1 MKYYKYIIIYFFT
14 VCSLAV
20 AQTFPLKGIIKSS
33 ETRSLIEN
41 VSVMITELQLSTTT
55 DTLGKFIF
63 NNIPE
68 GEYTIKSSRIG
79 YKSKSQT
86 VLIVEGVETNLEVSL
101 TNTELMLGEAVVTST
116 RSARIVKDVPLPI
129 DLIDEKTIERS
140 IKISTSDVIEKAPG
154 VSLVSDGTWATGV
167 NIRGLSKQ
175 NIVYLIDG
183 NRIETSTN
191 ISAGLSMIDLAN
203 IKSIEVVKGGLS
215 SLYGTGATGGV
226 INIMTNRGSS
236 SEKFYFNG
244 FLSSSYAS
252 VNRGIGASVNLSASD
267 KMWYAN
273 FTATIRNAD
282 DTKIP
287 GGTLTNSGFRDNSFS
302 FSSGFLPFDNIEL
315 KFDYQKFRAEDVGIP
330 GGAPFPSGAKA
341 SYPFASREMLSGELE
356 IKNLSSSLSN
366 LRVKYYSQLIRREV
380 EIIPNPNAIV
390 EPSADHQTNG
400 LLLQADWTLAQNH
413 FLISGIEAW
422 ERSYVGERRKTIIP
436 QSKVIIDKPVP
447 NSTFGTIGF
456 FLHDELHLIQNKF
469 KLNLGAR
476 YDLIRVTNEQTNN
489 PVAIIVNGN
498 EIIPPPNPDA
508 SYMADDVN
516 NKSWSG
522 NVGLLYSI
530 FDDINLIF
538 NTAYTFRSP
547 SLEERY
553 QYIDLGSTVY
563 YGNPNLEPEKGL
575 SYDLGLRVWKD
586 KFTITADG
594 FINLLN
600 DLVIDQQ
607 TSDTSYQKQN
617 VGKAQLIGFDTRVEY
632 NFLQR
637 YVVYASAAYVNG
649 KDRETDEYLPQIPPL
664 NGTFG
669 LKIPI
674 MNYLDVDLSAT
685 FYDEQNKVSTDEKI
699 TPGYVFFDLAIN
711 SYPIHFSLV
720 NIQIFAGVENI
731 FNASYR
737 SHLSTYRGINLTEP
751 GRNIYAKVK
760 LAW

>member
-1 MKYYKYIIIYFFT
+1 MT
-14 VCSLAV
+14 V
-20 AQTFPLKGIIKSS
+20 AQTIPLKGIVKNS
-33 ETRSLIEN
+33 ETNLPVEN
-41 VSVMITELQLSTTT
+41 VSIMIRELQLLTTS
-55 DTLGKFIF
+55 DALGKFSF
-63 NNIPE
+63 SKVHE
-68 GEYTIKSSRIG
+68 GEYTITFSRIG

-86 VLIVEGVETNLEVSL
+86 VLIIKDIETNLEVSL
-101 TNTELMLGEAVVTST
+101 SKTELMLGETVVTST
-116 RSARIVKDVPLPI
+116 RSSRIIKDVPLPI
-129 DLIDEKTIERS
+129 EVIDEKTIERS

-154 VSLVSDGTWATGV
+154 VSLASDGTWATGV

-191 ISAGLSMIDLAN
+191 ISAGLSLIDLSN
-203 IKSIEVVKGGLS
+203 VKNIEVVKGGLS

-226 INIMTNRGSS
+226 INIMTNRGST

-244 FLSSSYAS
+244 FLASSYAG
-252 VNRGIGASVNLSASD
+252 VNNGKAASVNLSASD

-287 GGTLTNSGFRDNSFS
+287 GGTLTNSGYQDNSFS
-302 FSSGFLPFDNIEL
+302 FSAGLLPFNNVEL
-315 KFDYQKFRAEDVGIP
+315 KFDYQNFKAEDVGIP
-330 GGAPFPSGAKA
+330 GGAPFPSSAKA
-341 SYPFASREMLSGELE
+341 SYLFASREMLSGELA
-356 IKNLSSSLSN
+356 IKNISSSFSN
-366 LRVKYYSQLIRREV
+366 LSIKYYSQLISREV

-390 EPSADHQTNG
+390 QPSADHQTNG
-400 LLLQADWTLAQNH
+400 LLLQADWTLARNN

-422 ERSYVGERRKTIIP
+422 ERSYVGERRKAIIP

-456 FLHDELHLIQNKF
+456 FIHDELHIIQNKF
-469 KLNLGAR
+469 ELNLGAR

-489 PVAIIVNGN
+489 PVAIITNGN
-498 EIIPPPNPDA
+498 EIVPPPNPDA
-508 SYMADDVN
+508 SYEADDVKN
-516 NKSWSG
+516 QSWSG

-530 FDDINLIF
+530 YDDINLIF

-563 YGNPNLEPEKGL
+563 YGNPNLVPEKGL

-586 KFTITADG
+586 KFTMTADV
-594 FINLLN
+594 FINLFN
-600 DLVIDQQ
+600 NLVIDQPI
-607 TSDTSYQKQN
+607 SDTSYQKQN
-617 VGKAQLIGFDTRVEY
+617 VGKAQLFGFDARIDY

-637 YVVYASAAYVNG
+637 YVVYASVAYVNG

-664 NGTFG
+664 NGTLG
-669 LKIPI
+669 LKIP

-685 FYDEQNKVSTDEKI
+685 FYNEQNKVSTDEEI
-699 TPGYVFFDLAIN
+699 TQGYVYFDLAIN
-711 SYPIHFSLV
+711 SYLIHISLL

-731 FNASYR
+731 FNTSYR

>member
-1 MKYYKYIIIYFFT
+1 MFFFT
-14 VCSLAV
+14 IYCLTI
-20 AQTFPLKGIIKSS
+20 AQTVPLKGIVKNS
-33 ETRSLIEN
+33 ETNLPAEN
-41 VSVMITELQLSTTT
+41 VSVMISELQLFTTS
-55 DTLGKFIF
+55 DVLGEFSFSKIR
-63 NNIPE
+63 E
-68 GEYTIKSSRIG
+68 GEYTITFSRIG
-79 YKSKSQT
+79 YKSKSQS
-86 VLIVEGVETNLEVSL
+86 VLIIKGIETNLEVSL
-101 TNTELMLGEAVVTST
+101 SKTELMLGEAVVTST

-129 DLIDEKTIERS
+129 ELIDEKTIERS

-154 VSLVSDGTWATGV
+154 VSLASDGTWATGV
-167 NIRGLSKQ
+167 SIRGLSKQ

-191 ISAGLSMIDLAN
+191 ISAGLSLIDLSNVKN
-203 IKSIEVVKGGLS
+203 IEIVKGGLS

-226 INIMTNRGSS
+226 INIMTNRGST

-244 FLSSSYAS
+244 FLTSSYAS
-252 VNRGIGASVNLSASD
+252 VNSGKTASVNLSASD

-287 GGTLTNSGFRDNSFS
+287 GGTLTNSGFKDNSLS
-302 FSSGFLPFDNIEL
+302 FSAGLLPFDNVEL
-315 KFDYQKFRAEDVGIP
+315 KLDYQKFKAEDVGIP

-341 SYPFASREMLSGELE
+341 SYLFADREMLSGELAV
-356 IKNLSSSLSN
+356 KNLSSSLSN
-366 LRVKYYSQLIRREV
+366 LSVKYYSQLISREV

-390 EPSADHQTNG
+390 QPNADHQTNG
-400 LLLQADWTLAQNH
+400 LLLQADWTLAKNH

-436 QSKVIIDKPVP
+436 QSKVIINKPVP

-498 EIIPPPNPDA
+498 EIVPPTNPDA
-508 SYMADDVN
+508 SYEADDVN

-575 SYDLGLRVWKD
+575 SYDLGLRVWKN

-594 FINLLN
+594 FINLFN
-600 DLVIDQQ
+600 NLVIDQA

-617 VGKAQLIGFDTRVEY
+617 VGKAQLSGFDARVDY
-632 NFLQR
+632 NFIQR
-637 YVVYASAAYVNG
+637 NVVYASVAYVNG

-664 NGTFG
+664 NGTLG
-669 LKIPI
+669 LKVPI
-674 MNYLDVDLSAT
+674 RNYLDVDLSAT
-685 FYDEQNKVSTDEKI
+685 FYNEQNKISTDEKI
-699 TPGYVFFDLAIN
+699 TPGYVYFDLAIS
-711 SYPIHFSLV
+711 SYPIHISLL

-731 FNASYR
+731 FNTSYR
-737 SHLSTYRGINLTEP
+737 SHLSTYRGVNLTEP

>member
-1 MKYYKYIIIYFFT
+1 MKNYKYIIIYFFSIY
-14 VCSLAV
+14 CLAF
-20 AQTFPLKGIIKSS
+20 AQAIPLNGIIKNS
-33 ETRSLIEN
+33 ETKSPIEN
-41 VSVMITELQLSTTT
+41 VSVMINELQLMTTS
-55 DTLGKFIF
+55 DASGKFSF
-63 NNIPE
+63 SKMRE
-68 GEYTIKSSRIG
+68 GEYTITFSRIG
-79 YKSKSQT
+79 YRLKSQT
-86 VLIVEGVETNLEVSL
+86 ILIVKGFEINLEVSL
-101 TNTELMLGEAVVTST
+101 TKTELMLGEAVVTST

-129 DLIDEKTIERS
+129 ELIDEKTIERS

-191 ISAGLSMIDLAN
+191 ISAGLSLIDLSNVKN
-203 IKSIEVVKGGLS
+203 IEIVKGGLS

-226 INIMTNRGSS
+226 INIMTNRGST

-252 VNRGIGASVNLSASD
+252 VNSGMATSVNLSASD
-267 KMWYAN
+267 RIWYAN
-273 FTATIRNAD
+273 FAATIRNAD

-287 GGTLTNSGFRDNSFS
+287 GGTLTNSGFQDNSFS
-302 FSSGFLPFDNIEL
+302 FSAGLLPFENVEL
-315 KFDYQKFRAEDVGIP
+315 KFDYQKFTAEDVGIP
-330 GGAPFPSGAKA
+330 GGAPFPSSAKA
-341 SYPFASREMLSGELE
+341 SYPFAGREMLSGELE
-356 IKNLSSSLSN
+356 IKNLSSALSN
-366 LRVKYYSQLIRREV
+366 ISVKYYSQLIRREV
-380 EIIPNPNAIV
+380 EIIPNPNVIIA
-390 EPSADHQTNG
+390 PSADHKTDG
-400 LLLQADWTLAQNH
+400 LLLQADWTLAKNH

-422 ERSYVGERRKTIIP
+422 ERSYIGERTKTIIP
-436 QSKVIIDKPVP
+436 RNKVIIDKPVP

-489 PVAIIVNGN
+489 PVAIITNGN
-498 EIIPPPNPDA
+498 EIVPPPNPDA
-508 SYMADDVN
+508 SYDAADVN
-516 NKSWSG
+516 NNSWSG
-522 NVGLLYSI
+522 NVGMLYSL

-575 SYDLGLRVWKD
+575 SYDLGLRVWKN

-594 FINLLN
+594 FINLFN
-600 DLVIDQQ
+600 DLVIDQPI
-607 TSDTSYQKQN
+607 SDTSYQKQN
-617 VGKAQLIGFDTRVEY
+617 VGKAQLMGFDARMEY

-637 YVVYASAAYVNG
+637 YVIYASVAYVNG
-649 KDRETDEYLPQIPPL
+649 KDMETDEYLPQIPPL
-664 NGTFG
+664 NGTLG
-669 LKIPI
+669 LKIPFR
-674 MNYLDVDLSAT
+674 NYVDIDLSAT
-685 FYDEQNKVSTDEKI
+685 FYNEQNRVSPDEI
-699 TPGYVFFDLAIN
+699 VTPGYVYFDLAIN
-711 SYPIHFSLV
+711 SYPIHISLL

-731 FNASYR
+731 FDTSYR

>member
-1 MKYYKYIIIYFFT
+1 MFFFT
-14 VCSLAV
+14 IYCLTI
-20 AQTFPLKGIIKSS
+20 AQTVPLKGIVKNS
-33 ETRSLIEN
+33 ETNLPAEN
-41 VSVMITELQLSTTT
+41 VSVMISELQLFTTS
-55 DTLGKFIF
+55 DVLGEFSFSKIR
-63 NNIPE
+63 E
-68 GEYTIKSSRIG
+68 GEYTITFSRIG
-79 YKSKSQT
+79 YKSKSQS
-86 VLIVEGVETNLEVSL
+86 VLIIKGIETNLEVSL
-101 TNTELMLGEAVVTST
+101 SKTELMLGEAVVTST

-129 DLIDEKTIERS
+129 ELIDEKTIERS

-154 VSLVSDGTWATGV
+154 VSLASDGTWATGV
-167 NIRGLSKQ
+167 SIRGLSKQ

-191 ISAGLSMIDLAN
+191 ISAGLSLIDLSNVKN
-203 IKSIEVVKGGLS
+203 IEIVKGGLS

-226 INIMTNRGSS
+226 INIMTNRGST

-244 FLSSSYAS
+244 FLTSSYAS
-252 VNRGIGASVNLSASD
+252 VNSGKTASVNLSASD

-287 GGTLTNSGFRDNSFS
+287 GGTLTNSGFKDNSLS
-302 FSSGFLPFDNIEL
+302 FSAGLLPFDNVEL
-315 KFDYQKFRAEDVGIP
+315 KLDYQKFKAEDVGIP

-341 SYPFASREMLSGELE
+341 SYLFADREMLSGELAV
-356 IKNLSSSLSN
+356 KNLSSSLSN
-366 LRVKYYSQLIRREV
+366 LSVKYYSQLISREV

-390 EPSADHQTNG
+390 QPNADHQTNG
-400 LLLQADWTLAQNH
+400 LLLQADWTLAKNH

-498 EIIPPPNPDA
+498 EIVPPTNPDA
-508 SYMADDVN
+508 SYEADDVN

-575 SYDLGLRVWKD
+575 SYDLGLRVWKN

-594 FINLLN
+594 FINFFN
-600 DLVIDQQ
+600 NLVIDQP

-617 VGKAQLIGFDTRVEY
+617 VGKAQLSGFDARVDY
-632 NFLQR
+632 NFIQR
-637 YVVYASAAYVNG
+637 NVVYASVAYVNG

-664 NGTFG
+664 NGTLG
-669 LKIPI
+669 LKVPI
-674 MNYLDVDLSAT
+674 RNYLDVDLSAT
-685 FYDEQNKVSTDEKI
+685 FYNEQNKISTDEKI
-699 TPGYVFFDLAIN
+699 TPGYVYFDLAIS
-711 SYPIHFSLV
+711 SYPIHISLL

-731 FNASYR
+731 FNTSYR
-737 SHLSTYRGINLTEP
+737 SHLSTYRGVNLTEP